1 MYMFRHHMQHWM
13 RHRKLII
20 IALFQQHLF
29 KALQLNQR
37 QWICSHAQ
45 QLTKHSLNQWRC
57 QRSSPDS
64 NRFSRLHIQTI
75 MNKRVRPTLNTNI
88 LHFLFSSNQL
98 TQFNNPIKYNESRV
112 QRASPFNAAS
122 SEILRSAEGIALC
135 RGLGCPQKFLF
146 PTPPA
151 AAWEINQY
159 P

>member
-45 QLTKHSLNQWRC
+45 QLTIHSLNQWRS

-75 MNKRVRPTLNTNI
+75 MNKRMRPTLNTNI

-112 QRASPFNAAS
+112 QRASPFAGVWGVPRKS
-122 SEILRSAEGIALC
+122 FFLRR
-135 RGLGCPQKFLF
+135 RGKK
-146 PTPPA
+146 
-151 AAWEINQY
+151 INTLDWTIKTVLSCIY
-159 P
+159 EYCSP